1 MKGPGMWLWILVGVV
16 VLAGIVV
23 VVLVLR
29 YMGVRET
36 VFTGGWIAKAI
47 DAYKKGTAL
56 HEAISAATRPDA
68 LAAPDAGARWADIQ
82 RQTEGLAEELHT
94 LRNTAVDPEDR
105 ESAAAALGSLQTL
118 RSALDDLSNA
128 PGQAERVAAVRDRMA
143 VFEKSLRALRAP
155 EPHLW

>member
-16 VLAGIVV
+16 VIAGAVV

-29 YMGVRET
+29 YMGVGRT

-47 DAYKKGTAL
+47 DAYKNGAAL
-56 HEAISAATRPDA
+56 RDAISAAVRPDA
-68 LAAPDAGARWADIQ
+68 PAGPDGGVRWADIQ
-82 RQTEGLAEELHT
+82 RQADGLAQELRE
-94 LRNTAVDPEDR
+94 LRDTAVDPEDR
-105 ESAAAALGSLQTL
+105 VSAADALKSLQAL
-118 RSALDDLSNA
+118 RSAIDDVTNAGGDAEVAPALS
-128 PGQAERVAAVRDRMA
+128 DRLA